1 MKITDYPA
9 AVLYAINTAVAL
21 AVSFGLGL
29 SGGQVSAITVISTAV
44 LTGLAAL
51 LTRPI
56 PIAAFGAAASTALV
70 AVAAF
75 GYDFNADQIGNI
87 VAAISIVLGLLTH
100 QSVSPVGGELDRP
113 VRGVASR

>member
-21 AVSFGLGL
+21 AVSFCLGL

-56 PIAAFGAAASTALV
+56 PIAAFGAAASRL
-70 AVAAF
+70 
-75 GYDFNADQIGNI
+75 
-87 VAAISIVLGLLTH
+87 S
-100 QSVSPVGGELDRP
+100 SRSPRSDTTSTQTRSATSSQRSPSFSG
-113 VRGVASR
+113 S